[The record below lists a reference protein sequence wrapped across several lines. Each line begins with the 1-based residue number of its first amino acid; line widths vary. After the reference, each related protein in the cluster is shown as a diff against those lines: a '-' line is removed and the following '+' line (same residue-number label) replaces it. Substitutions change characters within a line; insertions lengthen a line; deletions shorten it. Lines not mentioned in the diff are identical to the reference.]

1 MNKNLKK
8 VISTVA
14 ALAMSA
20 STLVA
25 FAADYP
31 DVDAS
36 ANYKQAVDELS
47 ALNIINGYEDGTFQP
62 DKLVT
67 RAEFSKMLI
76 TMLGKAEL
84 AQAESAAGSNTA
96 FTDVPGSHW
105 ASGFVTAAATNGYI
119 NGMGDGTFAP
129 DSNVTYA
136 QAMKMLVC
144 AAGYEQWAIQKN
156 GAENAWPNSYLYYAN
171 QVDIGKGVSGV
182 SDTSELTRAQV
193 AQMID
198 NTLTAPVCV
207 DTGKISYDRFG
218 NAVPELE
225 QKNGKGED
233 YQNILSV
240 RHNAYKVKGMVTD
253 NNKSTSGSLKAD
265 EVRFQVKVAKNFDDE
280 EVKSSETRNS
290 EKMYIAD
297 ASIAD
302 ALNKYVEAI
311 IQQDDNDDWV
321 ILSVAETGSGD
332 QVETLADNFD
342 YDNKVYTDNGHDYV
356 GSGKLYFREGN
367 KTSSYKVADDV
378 VLFVN
383 GVKYAE
389 TAAEVNTAID
399 AYVKGNTTSNVILI
413 DTPASDSTTTDGY
426 MDQIMV
432 EYYGTAVV
440 DSVEGEADDDITV
453 NFDAAYGLDGAGS
466 MDIDLTDEE
475 VSYIFT
481 KDGAAVN
488 PKDLAED
495 DVLSIKYDVTAS
507 SFDESSFFEVLVSS
521 KTDAGKCTTKTK
533 DKTVDGEDI
542 YKYAVNGTT
551 YKVADSQV
559 GDLKSGTE
567 YTVYLDV
574 FNRIASI
581 EEGLDSKKFAIVD
594 GAYQTA
600 GGENKVKLILPDG
613 TDSEFDVKDNFVL
626 NTTGPDGKPVKL
638 GFDDFMKL
646 IYPDVTDKS
655 KKFAPQER
663 VFEYNMSAGK
673 ISSAEKQTGRVN
685 DDSQEYKEN
694 SAKIGKYTISL
705 DATAFIDASE
715 ADDIKT
721 MSSSTLKNGN
731 SYEAYFFNK
740 ANSDN
745 YYRFVIVTSN
755 AGQAIDT
762 SVVAVYK
769 STSYVQ
775 NDEEEDTIALAVVEG
790 NDENKELTVAV
801 DNKDAVDG
809 VLNEGDAFMYDTN
822 AKGEVIAVHSLTA
835 GLELAGERADYDKL
849 WDTFT
854 SGGVDAA
861 MADAQKYASE
871 LMDTDG
877 GAEVVFGP
885 VIEHKSKNVEIGV
898 YDDGKTNKADNID
911 ITIQDNANIYL
922 VNYKERD
929 GERVSATTASALVK
943 ASITKAALSDEDN
956 IITWDAVT
964 SAPRFA
970 LIKTVDGN
978 ATDVV
983 VYVSSESKL
992 SK

>member
-280 EVKSSETRNS
+280 EVKSTETRNS
-290 EKMYIAD
+290 EKMYVGEGSKAD
-297 ASIAD
+297 E

-356 GSGKLYFREGN
+356 GSGKIYFREN
-367 KTSSYKVADDV
+367 SKTSSYKVADDV

-389 TAAEVNTAID
+389 TAAEVNAALD
-399 AYVKGNTTSNVILI
+399 AYVKGNTTSNVTLI

-426 MDQIMV
+426 YDQIMV
-432 EYYGTAVV
+432 DYYGTAVV
-440 DSVEGEADDDITV
+440 DSVEGEEDDDITV

-495 DVLSIKYDVTAS
+495 DVLSIKYDVTAD
-507 SFDESSFFEVLVSS
+507 SFDASTFFEVLVSS
-521 KTDAGKCTTKTK
+521 KTDSGKCTTKTK

-567 YTVYLDV
+567 YTIYLDV

-581 EEGLDSKKFAIVD
+581 EEGLDTRKYAIID

-613 TDSEFDVKDNFVL
+613 TDQEFDVKDSIK
-626 NTTGPDGKPVKL
+626 GE
-638 GFDDFMKL
+638 DFTK
-646 IYPDVTDKS
+646 IQEIVYPNVNDKAT
-655 KKFAPQER
+655 KNAVQER
-663 VFEYNMSAGK
+663 VVEYTLSAGK
-673 ISSAEKQTGRVN
+673 INKIEKQVARAN
-685 DDSQEYKEN
+685 DDSQEYKVN
-694 SAKIGKYTISL
+694 SEKIGKYTISL
-705 DATAFIDASE
+705 DATAFIDASD
-715 ADDIKT
+715 ADDIKV
-721 MSSSTLKNGN
+721 MSAETLKDGN

-745 YYRFVIVTSN
+745 FYRFVVVTSN
-755 AGQAIDT
+755 AGDAIDT
-762 SVVAVYK
+762 SAVAVYI

-775 NDEEEDTIALAVVEG
+775 NDDEEDTTALQVVEG
-790 NDENKELTVAV
+790 NETKDLLVAT
-801 DNKDAVDG
+801 DAEEIPA
-809 VLNEGDAFMYDTN
+809 LSEGDAFMYDTN
-822 AKGEVIAVHSLTA
+822 AKGEIKKVYSLTA
-835 GLELAGERADYDKL
+835 GFGLAGERADYDAL

-854 SGGVDAA
+854 AGGVDTA
-861 MADAQKYASE
+861 MADAQKFASE
-871 LMDTDG
+871 LMDTNG
-877 GAEVVFGP
+877 GAEVAFGP
-885 VIEHKSKNVEIGV
+885 VIEHKGKTVELGV
-898 YDDGKTNKADNID
+898 YDNGTTNKLDNLS
-911 ITIQDNANIYL
+911 ITIDDNANVYL

-943 ASITKAALSDEDN
+943 ASITKAALSEEDN
-956 IITWDAVT
+956 VITWDAVT

-970 LIKTVDGN
+970 LVKTVDGD
-978 ATDVV
+978 ATDIV
-983 VYVSSESKL
+983 VYAPSETKL

>member
-280 EVKSSETRNS
+280 EVKSTETRNS
-290 EKMYIAD
+290 EKMYVGEGSKAD
-297 ASIAD
+297 E

-356 GSGKLYFREGN
+356 GSGKIYFREN
-367 KTSSYKVADDV
+367 SKTSSYKVADDV

-389 TAAEVNTAID
+389 TAAEVNAALD
-399 AYVKGNTTSNVILI
+399 AYVKGNTTSNVTLI

-426 MDQIMV
+426 YDQIMV
-432 EYYGTAVV
+432 DYYGTAVV
-440 DSVEGEADDDITV
+440 DSVEGEEDDDITV

-495 DVLSIKYDVTAS
+495 DVLSIKYDVTAD
-507 SFDESSFFEVLVSS
+507 SFDASTFFEVLVSS
-521 KTDAGKCTTKTK
+521 KTDSGKCTTKTK

-567 YTVYLDV
+567 YTIYLDV

-581 EEGLDSKKFAIVD
+581 EEGLDTRKYAIID

-613 TDSEFDVKDNFVL
+613 TDQEFDVKDSIK
-626 NTTGPDGKPVKL
+626 GE
-638 GFDDFMKL
+638 DFTK
-646 IYPDVTDKS
+646 IQEIVYPNVNDKAT
-655 KKFAPQER
+655 KNAVQER
-663 VFEYNMSAGK
+663 VVEYTLSAGK
-673 ISSAEKQTGRVN
+673 INKIEKQVARAN
-685 DDSQEYKEN
+685 DDSQEYKVN
-694 SAKIGKYTISL
+694 SEKIGKYTISL
-705 DATAFIDASE
+705 DATAFIDASD
-715 ADDIKT
+715 ADDIKV
-721 MSSSTLKNGN
+721 MSAETLKDGN

-745 YYRFVIVTSN
+745 FYRFVVVTSN

-762 SVVAVYK
+762 SAVAVYI

-775 NDEEEDTIALAVVEG
+775 NDDEEDTIALQVVEG
-790 NDENKELTVAV
+790 NETKDLLVAT
-801 DNKDAVDG
+801 DAETIPA
-809 VLNEGDAFMYDTN
+809 LNEGDAFMYDTN

-835 GLELAGERADYDKL
+835 DFKLAGERADYDTL

-854 SGGVDAA
+854 AGGVDAA
-861 MADAQKYASE
+861 MAKAQKYASE
-871 LMDTDG
+871 LMDTNG
-877 GAEVVFGP
+877 GAEVAFGP
-885 VIEHKSKNVEIGV
+885 VIEHKGKTVELGV
-898 YDDGKTNKADNID
+898 YDNGTTNKLDNLS
-911 ITIQDNANIYL
+911 ITIDDNANVYL

-943 ASITKAALSDEDN
+943 ASITKAALSEEDN
-956 IITWDAVT
+956 VITWDAVT

-970 LIKTVDGN
+970 LVKTVDGD
-978 ATDVV
+978 ATDIV
-983 VYVSSESKL
+983 VYAPSESKL